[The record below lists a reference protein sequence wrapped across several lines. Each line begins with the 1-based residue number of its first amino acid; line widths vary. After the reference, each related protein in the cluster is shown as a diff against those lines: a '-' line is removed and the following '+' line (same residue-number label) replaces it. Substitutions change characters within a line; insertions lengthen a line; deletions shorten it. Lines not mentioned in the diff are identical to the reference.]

1 MVEDK
6 KNTTKKKT
14 LSLKIGSSI
23 KSNPIQ
29 GFESGATV
37 VVERKRVRKVVPTTN
52 IQDLPET
59 EKKISSVISP
69 SIKESIEKVP
79 EGETKQLK
87 KSGVI
92 LKRLSKEEQKR
103 LQEAKNEADKK
114 DVLKE
119 IGGIINDQST
129 KEVVDE
135 LENKAIVE
143 DKSEDKIFEFKQPL
157 IEPNQTDDQQ
167 EKKKPTT
174 GFGRKN
180 LRERKV
186 TIVTALS
193 GMDERT
199 RSLAAY
205 KRSKQKTKRNDFSK
219 ENQQK
224 IVREV
229 NISDHVTVKDLAIK
243 MAEKSGDVIKS
254 LMKMGMMATVNEI
267 LDADTAELLVTEFG
281 HKFKR
286 DNVEELQ
293 KGLISHNDDAIK
305 DSERPPIVTIMGHVD
320 HGKTSLLDK
329 LRNSNIVSGES
340 GGITQHIG
348 AYQIEH
354 NNKKITF
361 IDTPGHAAFTEM
373 RARGANVTD
382 IIILIVAADDGVMPQ
397 TQEAIAHAKSANVP
411 IIVAINKCDK
421 PEANPK
427 KIKEQLLSEE
437 IIVEEFSGDVQCI
450 EISAETGMNFDKL
463 LESIVLQSELADLK
477 ANNKTFAEGSVIE
490 ANIDKGRGVIAN
502 IIITN
507 GCLKIGD
514 IAVAGT
520 EFGRVRAIL
529 DDQGKNLK
537 EALPSTPIQM
547 LGFGN
552 APLAGDGFVIVDSE
566 KKALDLIEIRKE
578 IFKTNIQPKTIKS
591 FDTDS
596 VFDFAGD
603 SKENVE
609 IVLKS
614 DTRGSTEAIVNQINK
629 IASNKININVI
640 HSGVGLINESD
651 VALAEASNALL
662 ISFSTSVTKEAK
674 LKAKNSKINISNFSI
689 IYELITYVSDYA
701 TGQLKP
707 EIKEN
712 YLGKAEI
719 LKVFKVSKVGSV
731 AGCLVADGVIQKGAN
746 ARILRD
752 STSIYEGTVTTL
764 MREKNEAKEV
774 NAGTECGIG
783 LKEFNEYKEGDIIE
797 VFNIEEVSQAL

>member
-1 MVEDK
+1 LVFNQIESYK
-6 KNTTKKKT
+6 K
-14 LSLKIGSSI
+14 
-23 KSNPIQ
+23 
-29 GFESGATV
+29 FESGSTV
-37 VVERKRVRKVVPTTN
+37 IVERKRLRKNVIASAEKIEP
-52 IQDLPET
+52 
-59 EKKISSVISP
+59 EKKQSP
-69 SIKESIEKVP
+69 KLNEPEKKVEREVKEV
-79 EGETKQLK
+79 K
-87 KSGVI
+87 KSGKI
-92 LKRLSKEEQKR
+92 LKRLSKEEQKK
-103 LQEAKNEADKK
+103 LQEAKNAADKE

-119 IGGIINDQST
+119 IGGIVNEQPQESKEGQLKATEESQEETIRVVEEKDNKPVTTFKETELNEDQ
-129 KEVVDE
+129 KD
-135 LENKAIVE
+135 
-143 DKSEDKIFEFKQPL
+143 
-157 IEPNQTDDQQ
+157 
-167 EKKKPTT
+167 KKKPS
-174 GFGRKN
+174 GGYGRKN

-205 KRSKQKTKRNDFSK
+205 KRSKQKTKKNISNNDP
-219 ENQQK
+219 QQK
-224 IVREV
+224 IIREV
-229 NISDHVTVKDLAIK
+229 NIPEHVTVKELAIK

-254 LMKMGMMATVNEI
+254 LMKMGMMATINET
-267 LDADTAELLVTEFG
+267 LDADTAELIVTEFG

-286 DNVEELQ
+286 ENVEELE
-293 KGLISHNDDAIK
+293 KDLISHNDNAAK
-305 DSERPPIVTIMGHVD
+305 DSIRPPIVTIMGHVD

-348 AYQIEH
+348 AYQIKH
-354 NNKKITF
+354 NDKKITF

-397 TQEAIAHAKSANVP
+397 TQEAISHAKSANVP

-437 IIVEEFSGDVQCI
+437 IIVEELSGDVQCV

-477 ANNKTFAEGSVIE
+477 ANNETYAEGSVIE
-490 ANIDKGRGVIAN
+490 ANVDKGRGVISN

-507 GCLKIGD
+507 GCLKVGD
-514 IAVAGT
+514 IAVAGS
-520 EFGRVRAIL
+520 EYGRVRAIL

-537 EALPSTPIQM
+537 EALPSSPIQM
-547 LGFGN
+547 LGLGN
-552 APLAGDGFVIVDSE
+552 APLAGDSFVIVDTE
-566 KKALDLIEIRKE
+566 KKALELINIRKE
-578 IFKTNIQPKTIKS
+578 IYKTKTQPKSVKT
-591 FDTDS
+591 FDNETA
-596 VFDFAGD
+596 FNFASQ
-603 SKENVE
+603 SKELVE

-629 IASNKININVI
+629 ILSDKVNINVI

-651 VALAEASNALL
+651 VALAAASNALL
-662 ISFSTSVTKEAK
+662 VSFNTSATKEAK
-674 LKAKNSKINISNFSI
+674 IKAKVNKTNIADFSI

-731 AGCLVADGVIQKGAN
+731 AGCMVTDGMVEKGAN

-752 STSIYEGTVTTL
+752 DNSIYEGKIVTL

-774 NAGTECGIG
+774 NTGTECGIG

-797 VFNIEEVSQAL
+797 VFNVEEVSQTL

>member
-14 LSLKIGSSI
+14 LSLKLGSSV
-23 KSNPIQ
+23 KSNPIKS
-29 GFESGATV
+29 FESGSTV
-37 VVERKRVRKVVPTTN
+37 IVERKRLRKNVISSAEKIEPEKKQSPKLDEPEKKV
-52 IQDLPET
+52 ET
-59 EKKISSVISP
+59 EV
-69 SIKESIEKVP
+69 KEV
-79 EGETKQLK
+79 K
-87 KSGVI
+87 KSGKI
-92 LKRLSKEEQKR
+92 LKRLSKEEQKK
-103 LQEAKNEADKK
+103 LQEAKNAADKE

-119 IGGIINDQST
+119 IGGIVNEQPQESKEEQLKATEESQEEIIKVVEEKDNKPVTTFKETELNEDQ
-129 KEVVDE
+129 KD
-135 LENKAIVE
+135 
-143 DKSEDKIFEFKQPL
+143 
-157 IEPNQTDDQQ
+157 
-167 EKKKPTT
+167 KKKPS
-174 GFGRKN
+174 GGYGRKN

-205 KRSKQKTKRNDFSK
+205 KRSKQKTKKNISNNDP
-219 ENQQK
+219 QQK
-224 IVREV
+224 IIREV
-229 NISDHVTVKDLAIK
+229 NIPEHVTVKELAIK

-254 LMKMGMMATVNEI
+254 LMKMGMMATINET
-267 LDADTAELLVTEFG
+267 LDADTAELIVTEFG

-286 DNVEELQ
+286 ENVEELE
-293 KGLISHNDDAIK
+293 KDLISHNDNAAK
-305 DSERPPIVTIMGHVD
+305 DSIRPPIVTIMGHVD

-348 AYQIEH
+348 AYQIKH
-354 NNKKITF
+354 NDKKITF

-397 TQEAIAHAKSANVP
+397 TQEAISHAKSANVP

-437 IIVEEFSGDVQCI
+437 IIVEELSGDVQCV

-477 ANNKTFAEGSVIE
+477 ANNETYAEGSVIE
-490 ANIDKGRGVIAN
+490 ANVDKGRGVISN

-507 GCLKIGD
+507 GCLKVGD
-514 IAVAGT
+514 IAVAGS
-520 EFGRVRAIL
+520 EYGRVRAIL

-537 EALPSTPIQM
+537 EALPSSPIQM
-547 LGFGN
+547 LGLGN
-552 APLAGDGFVIVDSE
+552 APLAGDSFVIVDTE
-566 KKALDLIEIRKE
+566 KKALELINIRKE
-578 IFKTNIQPKTIKS
+578 IYKTKTQPKSVKT
-591 FDTDS
+591 FDNETA
-596 VFDFAGD
+596 FNFASQ
-603 SKENVE
+603 SKELVE

-614 DTRGSTEAIVNQINK
+614 DTRGSTEAIINQINK
-629 IASNKININVI
+629 ILSDKVNINVI

-651 VALAEASNALL
+651 VALAAASNALL
-662 ISFSTSVTKEAK
+662 VSFNTSATKEAK
-674 LKAKNSKINISNFSI
+674 IKAKVNKTNIADFSI

-731 AGCLVADGVIQKGAN
+731 AGCMVTDGMVEKGAN

-752 STSIYEGTVTTL
+752 DNSIYEGKIVTL

-774 NAGTECGIG
+774 NTGTECGIG

-797 VFNIEEVSQAL
+797 VFNVEEVSQTL

>member
-14 LSLKIGSSI
+14 LSLKLGSSV
-23 KSNPIQ
+23 KSNPIKS
-29 GFESGATV
+29 FESGSTV
-37 VVERKRVRKVVPTTN
+37 IVERKRLRKNVIASAEK
-52 IQDLPET
+52 IQPEKKQSPKLDEPEKKVET
-59 EKKISSVISP
+59 EV
-69 SIKESIEKVP
+69 KEV
-79 EGETKQLK
+79 K
-87 KSGVI
+87 KSGKI
-92 LKRLSKEEQKR
+92 LKRLSKEEQKK
-103 LQEAKNEADKK
+103 LQEAKNAADKE

-119 IGGIINDQST
+119 IGGIVNEQPQESKDEQLKATEESQEEIIKVVEEKDNKPVTTFKETELNEDQ
-129 KEVVDE
+129 KD
-135 LENKAIVE
+135 
-143 DKSEDKIFEFKQPL
+143 
-157 IEPNQTDDQQ
+157 
-167 EKKKPTT
+167 KKKPS
-174 GFGRKN
+174 GGYGRKN

-205 KRSKQKTKRNDFSK
+205 KRSKQKTKKNISNNDP
-219 ENQQK
+219 QQK
-224 IVREV
+224 IIREV
-229 NISDHVTVKDLAIK
+229 NIPEHVTVKELAIK

-254 LMKMGMMATVNEI
+254 LMKMGMMATINET
-267 LDADTAELLVTEFG
+267 LDADTAELIVTEFG

-286 DNVEELQ
+286 ENVEELE
-293 KGLISHNDDAIK
+293 KDLISHNDNAAK
-305 DSERPPIVTIMGHVD
+305 DSIRPPIVTIMGHVD

-348 AYQIEH
+348 AYQIKH
-354 NNKKITF
+354 NDKKITF

-397 TQEAIAHAKSANVP
+397 TQEAISHAKSANVP

-437 IIVEEFSGDVQCI
+437 IIVEELSGDVQCV

-477 ANNKTFAEGSVIE
+477 ANNETYAEGSVIE
-490 ANIDKGRGVIAN
+490 ANVDKGRGVISN

-507 GCLKIGD
+507 GCLKVGD
-514 IAVAGT
+514 IAVAGS
-520 EFGRVRAIL
+520 EYGRVRAIL
-529 DDQGKNLK
+529 DDHGKNLK
-537 EALPSTPIQM
+537 EALPSSPIQM
-547 LGFGN
+547 LGLGN
-552 APLAGDGFVIVDSE
+552 APLAGDSFVIVDTE
-566 KKALDLIEIRKE
+566 KKALELINIRKE
-578 IFKTNIQPKTIKS
+578 IYKTKTQPKSVKT
-591 FDTDS
+591 FDNETA
-596 VFDFAGD
+596 FNFASQ
-603 SKENVE
+603 SKELVE

-629 IASNKININVI
+629 ILSDKVNINVI

-651 VALAEASNALL
+651 VALAAASNALL
-662 ISFSTSVTKEAK
+662 VSFNTSATKEAK
-674 LKAKNSKINISNFSI
+674 IKAKVNKTNIADFSI

-731 AGCLVADGVIQKGAN
+731 AGCMVKDGMVEKGAN

-752 STSIYEGTVTTL
+752 DNSIYEGKIVTL

-774 NAGTECGIG
+774 NIGTECGIG

-797 VFNIEEVSQAL
+797 VFNVEEVSQTL

>member
-14 LSLKIGSSI
+14 LSLKLGSSV
-23 KSNPIQ
+23 KSNPIKS
-29 GFESGATV
+29 FESGSTV
-37 VVERKRVRKVVPTTN
+37 IVERKRLRKNVIASAEKIEPEKKQSPKLDEPEKKV
-52 IQDLPET
+52 ET
-59 EKKISSVISP
+59 EV
-69 SIKESIEKVP
+69 KEV
-79 EGETKQLK
+79 K
-87 KSGVI
+87 KSGKI
-92 LKRLSKEEQKR
+92 LKRLSKEEQKK
-103 LQEAKNEADKK
+103 LQEAKNAADKE

-119 IGGIINDQST
+119 IGGIVNEQPQESKEEQLKVTEESQEEIIKVVEEKDNKPVTTFKETELNEDQ
-129 KEVVDE
+129 KD
-135 LENKAIVE
+135 
-143 DKSEDKIFEFKQPL
+143 
-157 IEPNQTDDQQ
+157 
-167 EKKKPTT
+167 KKKPS
-174 GFGRKN
+174 GGYGRKN

-205 KRSKQKTKRNDFSK
+205 KRSKQKTKKNISNNDP
-219 ENQQK
+219 QQK
-224 IVREV
+224 IIREV
-229 NISDHVTVKDLAIK
+229 NIPEHVTVKELAIK

-254 LMKMGMMATVNEI
+254 LMKMGMMATINET
-267 LDADTAELLVTEFG
+267 LDADTAELIVTEFG

-286 DNVEELQ
+286 ENVEEIQ
-293 KGLISHNDDAIK
+293 KELISHNDNAAK
-305 DSERPPIVTIMGHVD
+305 DSIRPPIVTIMGHVD

-348 AYQIEH
+348 AYQIKH
-354 NNKKITF
+354 NDKKITF

-397 TQEAIAHAKSANVP
+397 TQEAISHAKSANVP

-437 IIVEEFSGDVQCI
+437 IIVEELSGDVQCV

-477 ANNKTFAEGSVIE
+477 ANNETYAEGSVIE
-490 ANIDKGRGVIAN
+490 ANVDKGRGVISN

-507 GCLKIGD
+507 GCLKVGD
-514 IAVAGT
+514 IAVAGS
-520 EFGRVRAIL
+520 EYGRVRAIL
-529 DDQGKNLK
+529 DDHGKNLK
-537 EALPSTPIQM
+537 EALPSSPIQM
-547 LGFGN
+547 LGLGN
-552 APLAGDGFVIVDSE
+552 APLAGDSFVIVDTE
-566 KKALDLIEIRKE
+566 KKALELINIRKE
-578 IFKTNIQPKTIKS
+578 IYKTKTQPKSVKT
-591 FDTDS
+591 FDNETA
-596 VFDFAGD
+596 FNFASQ
-603 SKENVE
+603 SKELVE

-629 IASNKININVI
+629 ILSDKVNINVI

-651 VALAEASNALL
+651 VALAAASNALL
-662 ISFSTSVTKEAK
+662 VSFNTSATKEAK
-674 LKAKNSKINISNFSI
+674 IKAKVNKTNIADFSI

-731 AGCLVADGVIQKGAN
+731 AGCMVTDGMVEKGAN

-752 STSIYEGTVTTL
+752 DNSIYEGKIVTL

-774 NAGTECGIG
+774 NTGTECGIG

-797 VFNIEEVSQAL
+797 VFNVEEVSQTL

>member
-14 LSLKIGSSI
+14 LSLKLGSSV
-23 KSNPIQ
+23 KSNPIKS
-29 GFESGATV
+29 FESGSTV
-37 VVERKRVRKVVPTTN
+37 IVERKRLRKNVITSAEK
-52 IQDLPET
+52 IQPEKKQSPKLDEPEKKVET
-59 EKKISSVISP
+59 EV
-69 SIKESIEKVP
+69 KEV
-79 EGETKQLK
+79 K
-87 KSGVI
+87 KSGKI
-92 LKRLSKEEQKR
+92 LKRLSKEEQKK
-103 LQEAKNEADKK
+103 LQEAKNAADKE

-119 IGGIINDQST
+119 IGGIVNEQPQES
-129 KEVVDE
+129 KEEQLKPTEESQEEIIKVVEEKDNKPVTTFKETE
-135 LENKAIVE
+135 LN
-143 DKSEDKIFEFKQPL
+143 
-157 IEPNQTDDQQ
+157 DDQKD
-167 EKKKPTT
+167 KKKPS
-174 GFGRKN
+174 GGYGRKN

-205 KRSKQKTKRNDFSK
+205 KRSKQKTKKNISNNDP
-219 ENQQK
+219 QQK
-224 IVREV
+224 IIREV
-229 NISDHVTVKDLAIK
+229 NIPEHVTVKELAIK

-254 LMKMGMMATVNEI
+254 LMKMGMMATINET
-267 LDADTAELLVTEFG
+267 LDADTAELIVTEFG

-286 DNVEELQ
+286 ENVEDLE
-293 KGLISHNDDAIK
+293 KDLISHNDNAAK
-305 DSERPPIVTIMGHVD
+305 DSIRPPIVTIMGHVD

-348 AYQIEH
+348 AYQIKH
-354 NNKKITF
+354 NDKKITF

-397 TQEAIAHAKSANVP
+397 TQEAISHAKSANVP

-437 IIVEEFSGDVQCI
+437 IIVEEFSGDVQCV

-477 ANNKTFAEGSVIE
+477 ANNETYAEGSVIE
-490 ANIDKGRGVIAN
+490 ANVDKGRGVISN

-507 GCLKIGD
+507 GCLKVGD
-514 IAVAGT
+514 IAVAGS
-520 EFGRVRAIL
+520 EYGRVRAIL

-537 EALPSTPIQM
+537 EALPSSPIQM
-547 LGFGN
+547 LGLGN
-552 APLAGDGFVIVDSE
+552 APLAGDSFVIVDTE
-566 KKALDLIEIRKE
+566 KKALELINIRKE
-578 IFKTNIQPKTIKS
+578 IYKTKTQPKSVKT
-591 FDTDS
+591 FDNETA
-596 VFDFAGD
+596 FNFASQ
-603 SKENVE
+603 SKELVE

-629 IASNKININVI
+629 ILSDKVNINVI

-651 VALAEASNALL
+651 VALAAASNALL
-662 ISFSTSVTKEAK
+662 VSFNTSATKEAK
-674 LKAKNSKINISNFSI
+674 IKAKVNKTNIADFSI

-731 AGCLVADGVIQKGAN
+731 AGCMVTDGMVEKGAN

-752 STSIYEGTVTTL
+752 DNSIYEGKIVTL

-774 NAGTECGIG
+774 NVGTECGIG

-797 VFNIEEVSQAL
+797 VFNVEEVSQTL

>member
-14 LSLKIGSSI
+14 LSLKLGSSV
-23 KSNPIQ
+23 KSNPIKS
-29 GFESGATV
+29 FESGSTV
-37 VVERKRVRKVVPTTN
+37 IVERKRLRKNVIASAEK
-52 IQDLPET
+52 IQPEKKQSPKLDEPEKKVET
-59 EKKISSVISP
+59 EV
-69 SIKESIEKVP
+69 KEV
-79 EGETKQLK
+79 K
-87 KSGVI
+87 KSGKI
-92 LKRLSKEEQKR
+92 LKRLSKEEQKK
-103 LQEAKNEADKK
+103 LQEAKNAADKE

-119 IGGIINDQST
+119 IGGIVNEQPQESKDEQLKATEESQEEIIKVVEEKDNKPVTTFKETELNEDQ
-129 KEVVDE
+129 KD
-135 LENKAIVE
+135 
-143 DKSEDKIFEFKQPL
+143 
-157 IEPNQTDDQQ
+157 
-167 EKKKPTT
+167 KKKPS
-174 GFGRKN
+174 GGYGRKN

-205 KRSKQKTKRNDFSK
+205 KRSKQKTKKNISNNDP
-219 ENQQK
+219 QQK
-224 IVREV
+224 IIREV
-229 NISDHVTVKDLAIK
+229 NIPEHVTVKELAIK

-254 LMKMGMMATVNEI
+254 LMKMGMMATINET
-267 LDADTAELLVTEFG
+267 LDADTAELIVTEFG

-286 DNVEELQ
+286 ENVEELE
-293 KGLISHNDDAIK
+293 KDLISHNDNAAK
-305 DSERPPIVTIMGHVD
+305 DSIRPPIVTIMGHVD

-348 AYQIEH
+348 AYQIKH
-354 NNKKITF
+354 NDKKITF

-397 TQEAIAHAKSANVP
+397 TQEAISHAKSANVP

-437 IIVEEFSGDVQCI
+437 IIVEELSGDVQCV

-477 ANNKTFAEGSVIE
+477 ANNETYAEGSVIE
-490 ANIDKGRGVIAN
+490 ANVDKGRGVISN

-507 GCLKIGD
+507 GCLKVGD
-514 IAVAGT
+514 IAVAGS
-520 EFGRVRAIL
+520 EYGRVRAIL

-537 EALPSTPIQM
+537 EALPSSPIQM
-547 LGFGN
+547 LGLGN
-552 APLAGDGFVIVDSE
+552 APLAGDSFVIVDTE
-566 KKALDLIEIRKE
+566 KKALELINIRKE
-578 IFKTNIQPKTIKS
+578 IYKTKTQPKSVKT
-591 FDTDS
+591 FDNETA
-596 VFDFAGD
+596 FNFASQ
-603 SKENVE
+603 SKELVE

-629 IASNKININVI
+629 ILSDKVNINVI

-651 VALAEASNALL
+651 VALAAASNALL
-662 ISFSTSVTKEAK
+662 VSFNTSATKEAK
-674 LKAKNSKINISNFSI
+674 IKAKVNKTNIADFSI

-731 AGCLVADGVIQKGAN
+731 AGCMVTDGMVEKGAN

-752 STSIYEGTVTTL
+752 DNSIYEGKIVTL

-774 NAGTECGIG
+774 NTGTECGIG

-797 VFNIEEVSQAL
+797 VFNVEEVSQTL

>member
-14 LSLKIGSSI
+14 LSLKLGSSV
-23 KSNPIQ
+23 KSNPIKS
-29 GFESGATV
+29 FESGSTV
-37 VVERKRVRKVVPTTN
+37 IVERKRLRKNVIASAEKIEPEKKQSPKLDEPEKKV
-52 IQDLPET
+52 ET
-59 EKKISSVISP
+59 EV
-69 SIKESIEKVP
+69 KEV
-79 EGETKQLK
+79 K
-87 KSGVI
+87 KSGKI
-92 LKRLSKEEQKR
+92 LKRLSKEEQKK
-103 LQEAKNEADKK
+103 LQEAKNAADKE

-119 IGGIINDQST
+119 IGGIVNEQPQDSKEGQLKATEESQEEIIKVVEEKDNKPVTTFKETELNEDQ
-129 KEVVDE
+129 KD
-135 LENKAIVE
+135 
-143 DKSEDKIFEFKQPL
+143 
-157 IEPNQTDDQQ
+157 
-167 EKKKPTT
+167 KKKPS
-174 GFGRKN
+174 GGYGRKN

-205 KRSKQKTKRNDFSK
+205 KRSKQKTKKNISNNDP
-219 ENQQK
+219 QQK
-224 IVREV
+224 IIREV
-229 NISDHVTVKDLAIK
+229 NIPEHVTVKELAIK

-254 LMKMGMMATVNEI
+254 LMKMGMMATINET
-267 LDADTAELLVTEFG
+267 LDADTAELIVTEFG

-286 DNVEELQ
+286 ENVEELE
-293 KGLISHNDDAIK
+293 KDLISHNDNAAK
-305 DSERPPIVTIMGHVD
+305 DSTRPPIVTIMGHVD

-348 AYQIEH
+348 AYQIKH
-354 NNKKITF
+354 NDKKITF

-397 TQEAIAHAKSANVP
+397 TQEAISHAKSANVP

-437 IIVEEFSGDVQCI
+437 IIVEELSGDVQCV

-477 ANNKTFAEGSVIE
+477 ANNETYAEGSVIE
-490 ANIDKGRGVIAN
+490 ANVDKGRGVISN

-507 GCLKIGD
+507 GCLKVGD
-514 IAVAGT
+514 IAVAGS
-520 EFGRVRAIL
+520 EYGRVRAIL

-537 EALPSTPIQM
+537 EALPSSPIQM
-547 LGFGN
+547 LGLGN
-552 APLAGDGFVIVDSE
+552 APLAGDSFVIVDTE
-566 KKALDLIEIRKE
+566 KKALELINIRKE
-578 IFKTNIQPKTIKS
+578 IYKTKTQPKSVKT
-591 FDTDS
+591 FDNETA
-596 VFDFAGD
+596 FNFASQ
-603 SKENVE
+603 SKELVE

-629 IASNKININVI
+629 ILSDKVNINVI

-651 VALAEASNALL
+651 VALAAASNALL
-662 ISFSTSVTKEAK
+662 VSFNTSATKEAK
-674 LKAKNSKINISNFSI
+674 IKAKVNKTNIADFSI

-731 AGCLVADGVIQKGAN
+731 AGCMVTDGMVEKGAN

-752 STSIYEGTVTTL
+752 DNSIYEGKIVTL

-774 NAGTECGIG
+774 NTGTECGIG

-797 VFNIEEVSQAL
+797 VFNVEEVSQTL

>member
-14 LSLKIGSSI
+14 LSLKLGSSV
-23 KSNPIQ
+23 KSNPIKS
-29 GFESGATV
+29 FESGSTV
-37 VVERKRVRKVVPTTN
+37 IVERKRLRKNVIAPAEKIEPEKKQSPKLDEPEKKV
-52 IQDLPET
+52 ET
-59 EKKISSVISP
+59 EV
-69 SIKESIEKVP
+69 KEV
-79 EGETKQLK
+79 K
-87 KSGVI
+87 KSGKI
-92 LKRLSKEEQKR
+92 LKRLSKEEQKK
-103 LQEAKNEADKK
+103 LQEAKNAADKE

-119 IGGIINDQST
+119 IGGIVNEQPQ
-129 KEVVDE
+129 
-135 LENKAIVE
+135 
-143 DKSEDKIFEFKQPL
+143 EFKEEQLKATEESQEEIIKVVEEKDNKPVTTFKETEL
-157 IEPNQTDDQQ
+157 NEDQKD
-167 EKKKPTT
+167 KKKPS
-174 GFGRKN
+174 GGYGRKN

-205 KRSKQKTKRNDFSK
+205 KRSKQKTKKNISNNDP
-219 ENQQK
+219 QQK
-224 IVREV
+224 IIREV
-229 NISDHVTVKDLAIK
+229 NIPEHVTVKELAIK

-254 LMKMGMMATVNEI
+254 LMKMGMMATINET
-267 LDADTAELLVTEFG
+267 LDADTAELIVTEFG

-286 DNVEELQ
+286 ENVEELE
-293 KGLISHNDDAIK
+293 KDLISHNDNAAK
-305 DSERPPIVTIMGHVD
+305 DSTRPPIVTIMGHVD

-348 AYQIEH
+348 AYQIKH
-354 NNKKITF
+354 NDKKITF

-397 TQEAIAHAKSANVP
+397 TQEAISHAKSANVP

-437 IIVEEFSGDVQCI
+437 IIVEELSGDVQCV

-477 ANNKTFAEGSVIE
+477 ANNETYAEGSVIE
-490 ANIDKGRGVIAN
+490 ANVDKGRGVISN

-507 GCLKIGD
+507 GCLKVGD
-514 IAVAGT
+514 IAVAGS
-520 EFGRVRAIL
+520 EYGRVRAIL
-529 DDQGKNLK
+529 DDHGKNLK
-537 EALPSTPIQM
+537 EALPSSPIQM
-547 LGFGN
+547 LGLGN
-552 APLAGDGFVIVDSE
+552 APLAGDSFVIVDTE
-566 KKALDLIEIRKE
+566 KKALELINIRKE
-578 IFKTNIQPKTIKS
+578 IYKTKTQPKSVKT
-591 FDTDS
+591 FDNETA
-596 VFDFAGD
+596 FNFASQ
-603 SKENVE
+603 SKELVE

-629 IASNKININVI
+629 ILSDKVNINVI

-651 VALAEASNALL
+651 VALAAASNALL
-662 ISFSTSVTKEAK
+662 VSFNTSATKEAK
-674 LKAKNSKINISNFSI
+674 IKAKVNKTNIADFSI

-731 AGCLVADGVIQKGAN
+731 AGCMVTDGMVEKGAN

-752 STSIYEGTVTTL
+752 DNSIYEGKIVTL

-774 NAGTECGIG
+774 NTGTECGIG

-797 VFNIEEVSQAL
+797 VFNVEEVSQTL

>member
-14 LSLKIGSSI
+14 LSLKLGSSV
-23 KSNPIQ
+23 KSNPIKS
-29 GFESGATV
+29 FESGSTV
-37 VVERKRVRKVVPTTN
+37 IVERKRLRKNVIASAEKIEPEKKQTPKLDEPEKKV
-52 IQDLPET
+52 ET
-59 EKKISSVISP
+59 EV
-69 SIKESIEKVP
+69 KEV
-79 EGETKQLK
+79 K
-87 KSGVI
+87 KSGKI
-92 LKRLSKEEQKR
+92 LKRLSKEEQKK
-103 LQEAKNEADKK
+103 LQEAKNAADKE

-119 IGGIINDQST
+119 IGGIVNEQPQESKEEQLKVTEVSQEEIIKVVEEKDNKPVTTFKETELNEDQ
-129 KEVVDE
+129 KD
-135 LENKAIVE
+135 
-143 DKSEDKIFEFKQPL
+143 
-157 IEPNQTDDQQ
+157 
-167 EKKKPTT
+167 KKKPS
-174 GFGRKN
+174 GGYGRKN

-205 KRSKQKTKRNDFSK
+205 KRSKQKTKKNISNNDP
-219 ENQQK
+219 QQK
-224 IVREV
+224 IIREV
-229 NISDHVTVKDLAIK
+229 NIPEHVTVKELAIK

-254 LMKMGMMATVNEI
+254 LMKMGMMATINET
-267 LDADTAELLVTEFG
+267 LDADTAELIVTEFG

-286 DNVEELQ
+286 ENVEELE
-293 KGLISHNDDAIK
+293 KDLISHNDNAAK
-305 DSERPPIVTIMGHVD
+305 DSIRPPIVTIMGHVD

-348 AYQIEH
+348 AYQIKH
-354 NNKKITF
+354 NDKKITF

-397 TQEAIAHAKSANVP
+397 TQEAISHAKSANVP

-437 IIVEEFSGDVQCI
+437 IIVEELSGDVQCV

-477 ANNKTFAEGSVIE
+477 ANNETYAEGSVIE
-490 ANIDKGRGVIAN
+490 ANVDKGRGVISN

-507 GCLKIGD
+507 GCLKVGD
-514 IAVAGT
+514 IAVAGS
-520 EFGRVRAIL
+520 EYGRVRAIL

-537 EALPSTPIQM
+537 EALPSSPIQM
-547 LGFGN
+547 LGLGN
-552 APLAGDGFVIVDSE
+552 APLAGDSFVIVDTE
-566 KKALDLIEIRKE
+566 KKALELINIRKE
-578 IFKTNIQPKTIKS
+578 IYKTKTQPKSVKT
-591 FDTDS
+591 FDNETA
-596 VFDFAGD
+596 FNFASQ
-603 SKENVE
+603 SKELVE

-629 IASNKININVI
+629 ILSDKVNINVI

-651 VALAEASNALL
+651 VALAAASNALL
-662 ISFSTSVTKEAK
+662 VSFNTSATKEAK
-674 LKAKNSKINISNFSI
+674 IKAKENKTNIADFSI

-731 AGCLVADGVIQKGAN
+731 AGCMVTDGMVEKDAN

-752 STSIYEGTVTTL
+752 DNSIYEGKIVTL

-774 NAGTECGIG
+774 NTGTECGIG

-797 VFNIEEVSQAL
+797 VFNVEEVSQTL

>member
-14 LSLKIGSSI
+14 LSLKLGSSV
-23 KSNPIQ
+23 KSNPIKS
-29 GFESGATV
+29 FESGSTV
-37 VVERKRVRKVVPTTN
+37 IVERKRLRKNVIASAEK
-52 IQDLPET
+52 IQPEKKQSPKLDEPEKKVET
-59 EKKISSVISP
+59 EV
-69 SIKESIEKVP
+69 KEV
-79 EGETKQLK
+79 K
-87 KSGVI
+87 KSGKI
-92 LKRLSKEEQKR
+92 LKRLSKEEQKK
-103 LQEAKNEADKK
+103 LQEAKNAADKE

-119 IGGIINDQST
+119 IGGIVNEQPQESREEQLKPTEESQEEIIKVVEEKDNKPVTTFKETELNEDQ
-129 KEVVDE
+129 KD
-135 LENKAIVE
+135 
-143 DKSEDKIFEFKQPL
+143 
-157 IEPNQTDDQQ
+157 
-167 EKKKPTT
+167 KKKPS
-174 GFGRKN
+174 GGYGRKN

-205 KRSKQKTKRNDFSK
+205 KRSKQKTKKNISNNDP
-219 ENQQK
+219 QQK
-224 IVREV
+224 IIREV
-229 NISDHVTVKDLAIK
+229 NIPEHVTVKELAIK

-254 LMKMGMMATVNEI
+254 LMKMGMMATINET
-267 LDADTAELLVTEFG
+267 LDADTAELIVTEFG

-286 DNVEELQ
+286 ENVEELE
-293 KGLISHNDDAIK
+293 KDLISHNDNAAK
-305 DSERPPIVTIMGHVD
+305 DSIRPPIVTIMGHVD

-348 AYQIEH
+348 AYQIKH
-354 NNKKITF
+354 NDKKITF

-397 TQEAIAHAKSANVP
+397 TQEAISHAKSANVP

-437 IIVEEFSGDVQCI
+437 IIVEELSGDVQCV

-477 ANNKTFAEGSVIE
+477 ANNETYAEGSVIE
-490 ANIDKGRGVIAN
+490 ANVDKGRGVISN

-507 GCLKIGD
+507 GCLKVGD
-514 IAVAGT
+514 IAVAGS
-520 EFGRVRAIL
+520 EYGRVRAIL

-537 EALPSTPIQM
+537 EALPSSPIQM
-547 LGFGN
+547 LGLGN
-552 APLAGDGFVIVDSE
+552 APLAGDSFVIVDTE
-566 KKALDLIEIRKE
+566 KKALELINIRKE
-578 IFKTNIQPKTIKS
+578 IYKTKTQPKSVKT
-591 FDTDS
+591 FDNETA
-596 VFDFAGD
+596 FNFASQ
-603 SKENVE
+603 SKELVE

-629 IASNKININVI
+629 ILSDKVNINVI

-651 VALAEASNALL
+651 VALAAASNALL
-662 ISFSTSVTKEAK
+662 VSFNTSATKEAK
-674 LKAKNSKINISNFSI
+674 IKAKVNKTNIADFSI

-731 AGCLVADGVIQKGAN
+731 AGCMVTDGMVEKGAN

-752 STSIYEGTVTTL
+752 DNSIYEGKIVTL

-774 NAGTECGIG
+774 NTGTECGIG

-797 VFNIEEVSQAL
+797 VFNVEEVSQTL

>member
-14 LSLKIGSSI
+14 LSLKLGSSV
-23 KSNPIQ
+23 KSNPIKS
-29 GFESGATV
+29 FESGSTV
-37 VVERKRVRKVVPTTN
+37 IVERKRLRKNVIASAEKIEPEKKQSPKLDEPEKKV
-52 IQDLPET
+52 ET
-59 EKKISSVISP
+59 EV
-69 SIKESIEKVP
+69 KEV
-79 EGETKQLK
+79 K
-87 KSGVI
+87 KSGKI
-92 LKRLSKEEQKR
+92 LKRLSKEEQKK
-103 LQEAKNEADKK
+103 LQEAKNAADKE

-119 IGGIINDQST
+119 IGGIVNEQPQESKEEQLKATEESQEETIRVVEEKDNKPVTTFKETELNEDQ
-129 KEVVDE
+129 KD
-135 LENKAIVE
+135 
-143 DKSEDKIFEFKQPL
+143 
-157 IEPNQTDDQQ
+157 
-167 EKKKPTT
+167 KKKPS
-174 GFGRKN
+174 GGYGRKN

-205 KRSKQKTKRNDFSK
+205 KRSKQKTKKNISNNDP
-219 ENQQK
+219 QQK
-224 IVREV
+224 IIREV
-229 NISDHVTVKDLAIK
+229 NIPEHVTVKELAIK

-254 LMKMGMMATVNEI
+254 LMKMGMMATINET
-267 LDADTAELLVTEFG
+267 LDADTAELIVTEFG

-286 DNVEELQ
+286 ENVEELE
-293 KGLISHNDDAIK
+293 KDLISHNDNAAK
-305 DSERPPIVTIMGHVD
+305 DSTRPPIVTIMGHVD

-348 AYQIEH
+348 AYQIKH
-354 NNKKITF
+354 NDKKITF

-397 TQEAIAHAKSANVP
+397 TQEAISHAKSANVP

-437 IIVEEFSGDVQCI
+437 IIVEELSGDVQCV

-477 ANNKTFAEGSVIE
+477 ANNETYAEGSVIE
-490 ANIDKGRGVIAN
+490 ANVDKGRGVISN

-507 GCLKIGD
+507 GCLKVGD
-514 IAVAGT
+514 IAVAGS
-520 EFGRVRAIL
+520 EYGRVRAIL
-529 DDQGKNLK
+529 DDHGKNLK
-537 EALPSTPIQM
+537 EALPSSPIQM
-547 LGFGN
+547 LGLGN
-552 APLAGDGFVIVDSE
+552 APLAGDSFVIVDTE
-566 KKALDLIEIRKE
+566 KKALELINIRKE
-578 IFKTNIQPKTIKS
+578 IYKTKTQPKSVKT
-591 FDTDS
+591 FDNETA
-596 VFDFAGD
+596 FNFASQ
-603 SKENVE
+603 SKELVE

-629 IASNKININVI
+629 ILSDKVNINVI

-651 VALAEASNALL
+651 VALAAASNALL
-662 ISFSTSVTKEAK
+662 VSFNTSATKEAK
-674 LKAKNSKINISNFSI
+674 IKAKVNKTNIADFSI

-731 AGCLVADGVIQKGAN
+731 AGCMVTDGMVEKGAN

-752 STSIYEGTVTTL
+752 DNSIYEGKIVTL

-774 NAGTECGIG
+774 NTGTECGIG

-797 VFNIEEVSQAL
+797 VFNVEEVSQTL

>member
-14 LSLKIGSSI
+14 LSLKLGSSV
-23 KSNPIQ
+23 KSNPIKS
-29 GFESGATV
+29 FESGSTV
-37 VVERKRVRKVVPTTN
+37 IVERKRLRKNVIASTEKIEPEKKQSPKLDELEKKV
-52 IQDLPET
+52 ET
-59 EKKISSVISP
+59 EV
-69 SIKESIEKVP
+69 KEV
-79 EGETKQLK
+79 K
-87 KSGVI
+87 KSGKI
-92 LKRLSKEEQKR
+92 LKRLSKEEQKK
-103 LQEAKNEADKK
+103 LQEAKNAADKE

-119 IGGIINDQST
+119 IGGIVNEQPQESKDEQLKATEESQEEIIKVVEEKDNKPVTTFKETELNEDQ
-129 KEVVDE
+129 KD
-135 LENKAIVE
+135 
-143 DKSEDKIFEFKQPL
+143 
-157 IEPNQTDDQQ
+157 
-167 EKKKPTT
+167 KKKPS
-174 GFGRKN
+174 GGYGRKN

-205 KRSKQKTKRNDFSK
+205 KRSKQKTKKNISNNDP
-219 ENQQK
+219 QQK
-224 IVREV
+224 IIREV
-229 NISDHVTVKDLAIK
+229 NIPEHVTVKELAIK

-254 LMKMGMMATVNEI
+254 LMKMGMMATINET
-267 LDADTAELLVTEFG
+267 LDADTAELIVTEFG

-286 DNVEELQ
+286 ENVEELE
-293 KGLISHNDDAIK
+293 KDLISHNDNAAK
-305 DSERPPIVTIMGHVD
+305 DSTRPPIVTIMGHVD

-348 AYQIEH
+348 AYQIKH
-354 NNKKITF
+354 NDKKITF

-397 TQEAIAHAKSANVP
+397 TQEAISHAKSANVP

-437 IIVEEFSGDVQCI
+437 IIVEELSGDVQCV

-463 LESIVLQSELADLK
+463 LESIVLQSEFADLK
-477 ANNKTFAEGSVIE
+477 ANNETYAEGSVIE
-490 ANIDKGRGVIAN
+490 ANVDKGRGVISN

-507 GCLKIGD
+507 GCLKVGD
-514 IAVAGT
+514 IAVAGS
-520 EFGRVRAIL
+520 EYGRVRAIL

-537 EALPSTPIQM
+537 EALPSSPIQM
-547 LGFGN
+547 LGLGN
-552 APLAGDGFVIVDSE
+552 APLAGDSFVIVDTE
-566 KKALDLIEIRKE
+566 KKALELINIRKE
-578 IFKTNIQPKTIKS
+578 IYKTKTQPKSVKT
-591 FDTDS
+591 FDNETA
-596 VFDFAGD
+596 FNFASQ
-603 SKENVE
+603 SKELVE

-629 IASNKININVI
+629 ILSDKVNINVI

-651 VALAEASNALL
+651 VALAAASNALL
-662 ISFSTSVTKEAK
+662 VSFNTSATKEAK
-674 LKAKNSKINISNFSI
+674 IKAKVNKTNIADFSI

-731 AGCLVADGVIQKGAN
+731 AGCMVKDGMVEKGAN

-752 STSIYEGTVTTL
+752 DNSIYEGKIVTL

-774 NAGTECGIG
+774 NIGTECGIG

-797 VFNIEEVSQAL
+797 VFNVEEVSQTL

>member
-14 LSLKIGSSI
+14 LSLKLGSSV
-23 KSNPIQ
+23 KSNPIKS
-29 GFESGATV
+29 FESGSTV
-37 VVERKRVRKVVPTTN
+37 IVERKRLRKNVIASAEKIEPEKKQSPKLDEPEKKV
-52 IQDLPET
+52 ET
-59 EKKISSVISP
+59 EV
-69 SIKESIEKVP
+69 KEV
-79 EGETKQLK
+79 K
-87 KSGVI
+87 KSGKI
-92 LKRLSKEEQKR
+92 LKRLSKEEQKK
-103 LQEAKNEADKK
+103 LQEAKNAADKE

-119 IGGIINDQST
+119 IGGIVNEQPQESKEEQLKATEESQEETIRVVEEKDNKPVTTFKETELNEDQ
-129 KEVVDE
+129 KD
-135 LENKAIVE
+135 
-143 DKSEDKIFEFKQPL
+143 
-157 IEPNQTDDQQ
+157 
-167 EKKKPTT
+167 KKKPS
-174 GFGRKN
+174 GGYGRKN

-205 KRSKQKTKRNDFSK
+205 KRSKQKTKKNISNNDP
-219 ENQQK
+219 QQK
-224 IVREV
+224 IIREV
-229 NISDHVTVKDLAIK
+229 NIPEHVTVKELAIK

-254 LMKMGMMATVNEI
+254 LMKMGMMATINET
-267 LDADTAELLVTEFG
+267 LDADTAELIVTEFG

-286 DNVEELQ
+286 ENVEELE
-293 KGLISHNDDAIK
+293 KDLISHNDNAAK
-305 DSERPPIVTIMGHVD
+305 DSIRPPIVTIMGHVD

-348 AYQIEH
+348 AYQIKH
-354 NNKKITF
+354 NDKKITF

-397 TQEAIAHAKSANVP
+397 TQEAISHAKSANVP

-437 IIVEEFSGDVQCI
+437 IIVEELSGDVQCV

-477 ANNKTFAEGSVIE
+477 ANNETYAEGSVIE
-490 ANIDKGRGVIAN
+490 ANVDKGRGVISN

-507 GCLKIGD
+507 GCLKVGD
-514 IAVAGT
+514 IAVAGS
-520 EFGRVRAIL
+520 EYGRVRAIL

-537 EALPSTPIQM
+537 EALPSSPIQM
-547 LGFGN
+547 LGLGN
-552 APLAGDGFVIVDSE
+552 APLAGDSFVIVDTE
-566 KKALDLIEIRKE
+566 KKALELINIRKE
-578 IFKTNIQPKTIKS
+578 IYKTKTQPKSVKT
-591 FDTDS
+591 FDNETA
-596 VFDFAGD
+596 FNFASQ
-603 SKENVE
+603 SKELVE

-629 IASNKININVI
+629 ILSDKVNINVI

-651 VALAEASNALL
+651 VALAAASNALL
-662 ISFSTSVTKEAK
+662 VSFNTSATKEAK
-674 LKAKNSKINISNFSI
+674 IKAKVNKTNIADFSI

-731 AGCLVADGVIQKGAN
+731 AGCMVTDGMVEKGAN

-752 STSIYEGTVTTL
+752 DNSIYEGKIVTL

-774 NAGTECGIG
+774 NTGTECGIG

-797 VFNIEEVSQAL
+797 VFNVEEVSQTL